1 MYVDSGILSPNVII
15 YFHGNAEDIN
25 VSYSFLVY
33 LQKNFKLSVI
43 AVEYPGYGLYKDSS
57 PNADLILNDA
67 EYVYNYL
74 NKRLG
79 YDEKNIII
87 FGRSIGSGPST
98 YLASK
103 YKPGCLVL
111 MSPFTSL

>member
-1 MYVDSGILSPNVII
+1 M
-15 YFHGNAEDIN
+15 
-25 VSYSFLVY
+25 
-33 LQKNFKLSVI
+33 
-43 AVEYPGYGLYKDSS
+43 EYPGYGLYKDSS